1 MRSPAA
7 LKRREEMTT
16 PIAPAAPPP
25 ITITPLDDDAFAAVC
40 KALGHP
46 ARAAIVRHLLS
57 RNTCICGELVD
68 LLPLAQSTVS
78 QHLRQLKNCGLI
90 QGDIQGPKTCYC
102 LDMHLLARFKR
113 TVAAMEGSTPD
124 DTACCIS

>member
-1 MRSPAA
+1 MEDSLAT
-7 LKRREEMTT
+7 LDH
-16 PIAPAAPPP
+16 APAPTEAPDLLS
-25 ITITPLDDDAFAAVC
+25 LDHFAAVC

-46 ARAAIVRHLLS
+46 ARAAIVGHLLN

-78 QHLRQLKNCGLI
+78 QHLRQLKSCGLI
-90 QGDIQGPKTCYC
+90 RGEIQGPKTCYC

-113 TVAAMEGSTPD
+113 TVAAMGGSQPE
-124 DTACCIS
+124 